1 MGAAMDAMS
10 LGGVVRQ
17 AVKLLRGID
26 VKLEEAGGRVRQHML
41 IQTTSH

>member
-1 MGAAMDAMS
+1 MDAMA

-26 VKLEEAGGRVRQHML
+26 VKLEEVRGYEWFCCWWGCCSC
-41 IQTTSH
+41 IS